1 MRHSHG
7 MPRIVTCLIASLLA
21 APCLWD
27 TDTIDTEL
35 RGLPDALDLVTG
47 RWHRH
52 GEAYYRERVERLGKA
67 TELSLAD
74 HDDLAVAYEK
84 LGDQTA
90 ALDVMARKA
99 ERLAVTPDADHEYRR
114 LANVGTFHAH
124 AGRYDEALVALR
136 AAVALNPAAHFG
148 REKYQIAVIEIVQ
161 KAQTRPE
168 LLRETSLLNQ
178 VEPGVDLGFFYLF
191 RGEGRRPLPDE
202 VYQGVAGMVR
212 FGGRDSALLFGLL
225 GEVFLAR
232 GDLNLAWWALQRAI
246 ERGHP
251 ASERIRQSLRGLE
264 EHWRDGF
271 VPTNSRVAI
280 PTIGLYQK
288 VRANADR
295 WLATFQE
302 LEAAALL
309 RGDDVR
315 SDAAVA
321 ALVAE
326 ADRRVPRVSL
336 PMSLGWWDS
345 FFLVCL
351 LAGVGGLV
359 VQTVRARRRRA
370 MPPSA

>member
-1 MRHSHG
+1 MAN
-7 MPRIVTCLIASLLA
+7 MPKLATCLIASLLA

-27 TDTIDTEL
+27 TDTLDTEL
-35 RGLPDALDLVTG
+35 RGLPDALDLVVG

-52 GEAYYRERVERLGKA
+52 GEAYYRERIERLGKA
-67 TELSLAD
+67 SELSLAD

-84 LGDQTA
+84 VGDQEA
-90 ALDVMARKA
+90 ALAVMARKA
-99 ERLAVTPDADHEYRR
+99 ERLAATPDADHEYRR

-136 AAVALNPAAHFG
+136 AAVALNPSAHFG

-168 LLRETSLLNQ
+168 LLREASVLAQ
-178 VEPGVDLGFFYLF
+178 VVPEVELGIFALF
-191 RGEGRRPLPDE
+191 EGGGYRALSDD
-202 VYQGVAGMVR
+202 VYPGVAGMVR

-225 GEVFLAR
+225 GEVFLSR
-232 GDLNLAWWALQRAI
+232 RDLNLAWWALQRAV

-251 ASERIRQSLRGLE
+251 ASETMRRKLRSLE
-264 EHWRDGF
+264 AHWKEGA
-271 VPTNSRVAI
+271 VVANSRVAI
-280 PTIGLYQK
+280 PTLDLYREL
-288 VRANADR
+288 RANADR

-321 ALVAE
+321 ALVDE
-326 ADRRVPRVSL
+326 ADRRVPRIAM
-336 PMSLGWWDS
+336 PMSLGFWGS
-345 FFLVCL
+345 IFLVCL

-359 VQTVRARRRRA
+359 VQNVRARRRRT
-370 MPPSA
+370 MSPSA

>member
-1 MRHSHG
+1 ML
-7 MPRIVTCLIASLLA
+7 RIASCLVVSLLA

-35 RGLPDALDLVTG
+35 RGLPDALDLVVG

-52 GEAYYRERVERLGKA
+52 GEAYYRERIERLGKA
-67 TELSLAD
+67 SELSLAD

-84 LGDQTA
+84 LGDQTS
-90 ALDVMARKA
+90 ALAVMERKA
-99 ERLAVTPDADHEYRR
+99 QKLAATPDADHEYRR

-148 REKYQIAVIEIVQ
+148 REKYQIAVIEVVRQ
-161 KAQTRPE
+161 AKARPE
-168 LLRETSLLNQ
+168 LLSATSVLEQ
-178 VEPGVDLGFFYLF
+178 VAPEVATGFFRLF
-191 RGEGRRPLPDE
+191 DLSGERDVPDE
-202 VYQGVAGMVR
+202 MDQLYQGVAGMVR

-232 GDLNLAWWALQRAI
+232 HDLHLAWWALQRAI

-251 ASERIRQSLRGLE
+251 ASERMRLHLAGLE
-264 EHWRDGF
+264 EHWRDGIAE
-271 VPTNSRVAI
+271 VNSRVAI
-280 PTIGLYQK
+280 PTLELYRK

-295 WLATFQE
+295 WLARFQE
-302 LEAAALL
+302 LEAAALA

-326 ADRRVPRVSL
+326 ADRLVPRLSL
-336 PMSLGWWDS
+336 PTSFGWWD
-345 FFLVCL
+345 LI
-351 LAGVGGLV
+351 GGLGLTLLV
-359 VQTVRARRRRA
+359 AAWLRSLAQRRRA
-370 MPPSA
+370 ARQSPS